1 MRRLVVL
8 LGTVLALVLSGT
20 AAADT
25 FVVVHPSHRS
35 GGVPSGVVSFASSP
49 PGISFAAM
57 QPRTQSPSSLR
68 SIWQAAGATYG
79 IPWEVLAAINKVE
92 TDFGRNLGPSSA
104 GAIGWM
110 QFLPSTWARWGI
122 DANGDG
128 VADPNNPT
136 DAIFSAA
143 RYLAACGGQTDIAA
157 AIYCYNH
164 ADWYVN
170 EVLSLAALYGQGG
183 GNGVFA
189 LSDLQARLDKV
200 RTQIETASRQ
210 LVRAVAQARA
220 LGHAEQRLLRKV
232 SSTSLLSN
240 RLAVQ
245 KRATLVGIRRDAAL
259 ARVSRLRRLRQT
271 ATAQLAHAQDQA
283 STLSLATSAGGSTS
297 LQLGRTDQGVDMS
310 AYVPYA
316 ALAPGRVV
324 YVDPNFWQGTPAVY
338 EQLDQPITVGGRSY
352 DEIYYSETQAL
363 VHVGQRLA
371 VGQPVIAAGSAEIG
385 FARGNLPAAHGTYHE
400 GSPTQAG
407 LDFRTYLTGS
417 QTGALSSLLG
427 GPRYSFQA
435 GSGGGAALFTTAAG
449 GMSFTTNVLYFTH

>member
-8 LGTVLALVLSGT
+8 LGTVLALALSGT

-35 GGVPSGVVSFASSP
+35 GGAPSGVVSFTSAQ
-49 PGISFAAM
+49 PGISFASA
-57 QPRTQSPSSLR
+57 QPRPQSPSSLR

-183 GNGVFA
+183 GTGVFA
-189 LSDLQARLDKV
+189 LNDLQARLDKV
-200 RTQIETASRQ
+200 RAQIETASTQ

-220 LGHAEQRLLRKV
+220 LGHAQQRLLRKA
-232 SSTSLLSN
+232 STTSLLSN

-245 KRATLVGIRRDAAL
+245 KRATLLGIRRDAAL
-259 ARVSRLRRLRQT
+259 ARVARLRNLRRTATSRLAR
-271 ATAQLAHAQDQA
+271 AQDQA
-283 STLSLATSAGGSTS
+283 STVSLATSTGSTS
-297 LQLGRTDQGVDMS
+297 LQLGRIDQGVDMS
-310 AYVPYA
+310 SYVPYA

-338 EQLDQPITVGGRSY
+338 ERLDQPITVGGRSY

-371 VGQPVIAAGSAEIG
+371 AGQPVIAAGSAEIG
-385 FARGNLPAAHGTYHE
+385 FAKGDLPAAHGTYHE

-407 LDFRTYLTGS
+407 LDFRSYLTGS
-417 QTGALSSLLG
+417 QGGALSSLLG
-427 GPRYSFQA
+427 GPRYSFQS
-435 GSGGGAALFTTAAG
+435 SGAPTFFASASG
-449 GMSFTTNVLYFTH
+449 GMSFTTNVFYFTH